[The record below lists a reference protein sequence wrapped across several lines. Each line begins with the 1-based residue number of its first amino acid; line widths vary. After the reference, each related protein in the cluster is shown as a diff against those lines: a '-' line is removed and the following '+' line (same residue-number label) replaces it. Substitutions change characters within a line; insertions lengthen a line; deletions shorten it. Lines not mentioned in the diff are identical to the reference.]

1 MSTLQHTP
9 DLSVNVRPGRRARYR
24 LNLDARSIVFY
35 AILIAFSLFFLFPLV
50 WMAGTSLKSIEEVGR
65 PQLSLL
71 PEVPQWSNYGNLFA
85 DPSFYRAYVNSI
97 FVVVVTLVGTVG
109 SISFVAYAFAR
120 LEWRGR
126 NLVFALM
133 LGTLMLPAQATLV
146 PQYVLFYNLG
156 WIRTFNPITIPGFF
170 AGGAAMIFLLR
181 QFMVGIPKELD
192 EAAMI
197 DGANP
202 LQTWWYIIL
211 PLSRPAI
218 ATITVFLFVGLWN
231 NLINPLLYLQKA
243 ELFTMPVFVAGK
255 FNLQESPIPWQTI
268 MAASVTFVLPVLVI
282 FMFTQ
287 RFFVQGIAA
296 TGGKEG

>member
-1 MSTLQHTP
+1 MSTIQQTS
-9 DLSVNVRPGRRARYR
+9 DLRVNTRPGRRARFR
-24 LNLDARSIVFY
+24 FNLDARSIVFY
-35 AILIAFSLFFLFPLV
+35 TVLIMFSLFFLFPLV

-71 PEVPQWSNYGNLFA
+71 PQVPQWSNYGNLFA

-97 FVVVVTLVGTVG
+97 FVVTVTLAGTVG

-287 RFFVQGIAA
+287 RFFVQGISA